1 MLMTIYGAKENNLK
15 DITVSIPRS
24 KLVVV
29 TGVSGS
35 GKSSLAFNTIYAEAQ
50 REFLESINTY
60 ARKSLP
66 HFSPPNVR
74 YIEGLSPAIS
84 IDQQPL
90 TRNPRSTVGTV
101 TEVYTFLRLMYSRLG
116 GSGLSAGDFSYNTPS
131 GACQTCAGL
140 GVEMQ
145 PDLDKLLDWSKSLS
159 EGAILHKTWALNSRN
174 WNILKTIGLL
184 DMDKPIKMFT
194 DAELDL
200 LLYSEPIQSQKE
212 EAGYVQS
219 WAFEGLIKRL
229 MKRQG
234 DSRGQTGTPY
244 DQQFFVMGTCSECK
258 GARLN
263 AKARSVLVNGK
274 SIVEL
279 SIMQIDDLL
288 PYISSLQG
296 PVVGVLKPFMEKM
309 LGHLVNIGLGY
320 LSLSRSVSTLS
331 NGEAQRVKLARQ
343 LGSSLTEL
351 VYVMDEPTAGLH
363 SRDISHLCL
372 ILKQLSTK
380 PNTVIVVEHDKDMML
395 NADFIVDMG
404 PGAGTHGG
412 EVIATGSPEEIMLS
426 GTQTGNYLSG
436 KTNIP
441 QKKSRRSVSQ
451 FLPILNANIHNLK
464 NINTKL
470 PLGVLTCVTGVS
482 GSGKSS
488 LIEFVLKNY
497 PDIVVV
503 DQNPP
508 GVNSRSNPATYTKVL
523 DDIRK
528 VFAESS
534 GQDAALFSFNSSG
547 ACEVCEGSGYSTID
561 MHFLGDVNQVCE
573 ECGGKRFK
581 ENVIS
586 IKYRGK
592 SIVDV
597 LDMTVEEALH
607 FFKNIGAINNKLHLL
622 DDVGLG
628 YLRLGQPLGTLS
640 GGEAQRIKLV
650 SRLGRKGD
658 IYILDE
664 PTRGLHFADI
674 DLLVKLLDKLVDSGN
689 TVIVVEHNLEVIKNS
704 DWIIDMGP
712 ESGKRGG
719 EIIAEG
725 APETILQC
733 DQSITA
739 HYLRQVL

>member
-1 MLMTIYGAKENNLK
+1 
-15 DITVSIPRS
+15 
-24 KLVVV
+24 
-29 TGVSGS
+29 
-35 GKSSLAFNTIYAEAQ
+35 
-50 REFLESINTY
+50 
-60 ARKSLP
+60 
-66 HFSPPNVR
+66 
-74 YIEGLSPAIS
+74 
-84 IDQQPL
+84 
-90 TRNPRSTVGTV
+90 
-101 TEVYTFLRLMYSRLG
+101 MYSRLG

>member
-1 MLMTIYGAKENNLK
+1 MTIYGAKENNLK

>member
-1 MLMTIYGAKENNLK
+1 MSIKVYGANENNLK
-15 DITVSIPRS
+15 NITVTIPRNR
-24 KLVVV
+24 LVVI

-35 GKSSLAFNTIYAEAQ
+35 GKSSLAFNTIFAEAQ
-50 REFLESINTY
+50 REFLESLSTY

-66 HFSPPNVR
+66 HFSQPNVR
-74 YIEGLSPAIS
+74 HIEGLSPGIS

-90 TRNPRSTVGTV
+90 ARNPRSTVGTV

-116 GSGLSAGDFSYNTPS
+116 GSGLSAGEFSFNTPS
-131 GACQTCAGL
+131 GACQTCSGL

-145 PDLDKLLDWSKSLS
+145 PDLEKLLDKGKSLS
-159 EGAILHKTWALNSRN
+159 EGAIIHKGWAVDSRN

-184 DMDKPIKMFT
+184 EMNKPLARFT
-194 DAELDL
+194 KAELDL

-212 EAGYVQS
+212 EAGYVQG
-219 WAFEGLIKRL
+219 WAFEGIIRRL

-234 DSRGQTGTPY
+234 DSRGQTGTSY
-244 DQQFFVMGTCSECK
+244 DQQFFFMDTCSECQ

-263 AKARSVLVNGK
+263 AKARSVLVNDR

-279 SIMQIDDLL
+279 STMQIDDLL
-288 PYISSLQG
+288 MYISTLEG
-296 PVVGVLKPFMEKM
+296 AVVNVLKPFMEKM
-309 LGHLVNIGLGY
+309 LEHLVDIGLGY

-351 VYVMDEPTAGLH
+351 IYVMDEPTAGLH
-363 SRDISHLCL
+363 SRDISHLCSV
-372 ILKQLSTK
+372 LKQLSKK

-395 NADFIVDMG
+395 NADFIIDMG
-404 PGAGTHGG
+404 PGAGSQGG
-412 EVIATGSPEEIMLS
+412 EIIAIGSPEQIMRS
-426 GTQTGNYLSG
+426 GTATGNYLSNKERIPRR
-436 KTNIP
+436 KT
-441 QKKSRRSVSQ
+441 RRTANK
-451 FLPILNANIHNLK
+451 FLSIVNANIHNLK
-464 NINTKL
+464 NVNTKM
-470 PLGVLTCVTGVS
+470 PLGVLTCIAGVS

-488 LIEFVLKNY
+488 LIEFTLKKY

-528 VFAESS
+528 IFAESS
-534 GQDAALFSFNSSG
+534 GQDAALFSFNSAG

-561 MHFLGDVNQVCE
+561 MHFLGEVNQVCE
-573 ECGGKRFK
+573 ECEGRRFK
-581 ENVIS
+581 ENVLS
-586 IKYRGK
+586 IKYQGK

-597 LDMTVEEALH
+597 LDMTAEEAFH
-607 FFKNIGAINNKLHLL
+607 FFENNENIRNKLNLL
-622 DDVGLG
+622 VDVGLG

-658 IYILDE
+658 VYILDE

-674 DLLVKLLDKLVDSGN
+674 DRLIRLLDKLVDGGN
-689 TVIVVEHNLEVIKNS
+689 TVIVVEHNLDVIKNS
-704 DWIIDMGP
+704 DWVIDMGP

-719 EIIAEG
+719 EVIAEG
-725 APETILQC
+725 TPEDILLYN
-733 DQSITA
+733 QSVTGRF
-739 HYLRQVL
+739 LKQVL